1 MLYYFNYRVQP
12 LKRLPNSHFCIYNAP
27 PDTQPHQN
35 IDNKLIL
42 KVFLMKNTSVLL
54 RFFALICSF
63 GLCALLLL
71 LSGMYLYL
79 APKLP
84 SVERLREVKMQVP
97 LRVYSK
103 NLKLIGE
110 FGEKRRIPVTLKET
124 PPVFIKAV
132 LAAEDDRFY
141 SHGGVDIQSLLRAV
155 TQLVSRGEIQTG
167 GSTITMQVARNFF
180 LSSNQTFARKFNE
193 ILLALQIERE
203 LSKDEILELYI
214 NKIYLGSRAYGI
226 GAAAQVYY
234 GKKVGELSLAQLAL
248 IAGLPKAP
256 STNNPLSNPEKA
268 RIRRDWILSRML
280 KLGYI
285 DQPQYDSA
293 IAEPVI
299 ASYHELPLDTD
310 APYVAEMARQ
320 FALDR
325 LGDTAYTDGYQIIT
339 TVDEQLQFVAQQ
351 SVERAAFDYDKRH
364 GYRGAEKNISSDQI
378 SGNNNLQT
386 FLSTLEQIHPI
397 STALPGIIL
406 ERNAK
411 TLTVLIATS
420 EQISLSWVDI
430 QNSWTRYVDED
441 HTKPLPE
448 KPTDL
453 FKIGDLIRVT
463 RRGTG
468 AWELSQ
474 VPQVQA
480 AMVSLNPDNGAIIS
494 LVGGFNFQQ
503 SKYNRIFQA
512 NRQPG
517 SNFKPFFYTTA
528 LENGFTAA
536 SLINDSPLVFDDKT
550 LENTWRPENA
560 GDEFLGPIRLR
571 KALYNSRNLVS
582 IRLLK
587 AMGIEKAINGAT
599 RFGFSADQLPKNLS
613 LALGS
618 LSVPPIMIATGYAS
632 FANGGYKID
641 PYLIETILDNDNQV
655 IYKAAPLT
663 VCRSCTD
670 ENNPDSEHTAA
681 HAQRIID
688 NRTVFIMDSILKDV
702 IKKGT
707 ATKALSLKR
716 SDVAGKTGTT
726 NGPTDVWFSGYCP
739 TLTATTWMG
748 FDNNQ
753 NLGKKEYGGSAALP
767 IWIDYMQAALATV
780 PEKNYPQPDG
790 IVTVRIDEKTGLR
803 AKPGQIDALFEFF
816 RSEDVPPETTD
827 KSSSVNNKSDAP
839 LPEDMF

>member
-1 MLYYFNYRVQP
+1 
-12 LKRLPNSHFCIYNAP
+12 
-27 PDTQPHQN
+27 
-35 IDNKLIL
+35 
-42 KVFLMKNTSVLL
+42 MKNPSVLL
-54 RFFALICSF
+54 RFFALSATLS
-63 GLCALLLL
+63 LCILMLL

-84 SVERLREVKMQVP
+84 SVERLREVKMQMP

-110 FGEKRRIPVTLKET
+110 FGEKRRVPVTLRET

-141 SHGGVDIQSLLRAV
+141 THGGVDIQSLLRAV
-155 TQLVSRGEIQTG
+155 TQLVTSGEIQTG

-180 LSSNQTFARKFNE
+180 LTNNQTFARKFNE

-234 GKKVGELSLAQLAL
+234 GKKVSELSLAQLAL

-268 RIRRDWILSRML
+268 LIRRNWILSRML
-280 KLGYI
+280 KLHYI
-285 DQPQYDSA
+285 DQQQYDSA
-293 IAEPVI
+293 VAEPVM

-320 FALDR
+320 FALDK
-325 LGDTAYTDGYQIIT
+325 LGDTVYTDGYQVIT
-339 TVDEQLQFVAQQ
+339 TVDESLQLIAQQ
-351 SVERAAFDYDKRH
+351 AIERAAFDYDKRH
-364 GYRGAEKNISSDQI
+364 GYRGAEKNLSSDQLAANDSEQALLDI
-378 SGNNNLQT
+378 
-386 FLSTLEQIHPI
+386 LEKIQPI
-397 STALPGIIL
+397 NMAVPGIVL
-406 ERNAK
+406 ERNTK
-411 TLTVLIATS
+411 FITVLLATN
-420 EQISLSWVDI
+420 EKITLAWPTI
-430 QNSWTRYVDED
+430 QNSWVRYIDED

-448 KPTDL
+448 NPADL
-453 FKIGDLIRVT
+453 FKTGDIIRVSQPKT
-463 RRGTG
+463 NI
-468 AWELSQ
+468 WELSQ
-474 VPQVQA
+474 IPEVQA
-480 AMVSLNPDNGAIIS
+480 AMVAINPDNGAIIS

-503 SKYNRIFQA
+503 SKYNRIIQA

-528 LENGFTAA
+528 LENGFTPA
-536 SLINDSPLVFDDKT
+536 SLINDSPMVFDDKN
-550 LENTWRPENA
+550 LESTWRPENA

-587 AMGIEKAINGAT
+587 AIGIEKAVNGAL
-599 RFGFSADQLPKNLS
+599 RFGFNADQLPKNLS

-618 LSVPPIMIATGYAS
+618 LSVPPIVIATGYAS
-632 FANGGYKID
+632 FANGGYKVD
-641 PYLIETILDNDNQV
+641 PYIVETILDNDNQV
-655 IYKAAPLT
+655 IYKAAPMT
-663 VCRSCTD
+663 VCRACPD
-670 ENNPDSEHTAA
+670 VDKPDSEQSPT
-681 HAQRIID
+681 HAKRIID
-688 NRTVFIMDSILKDV
+688 SRTVFIMDSILKDV

-716 SDVAGKTGTT
+716 SDIAGKTGTT
-726 NGPTDVWFSGYCP
+726 NGPTDVWFSGYSP
-739 TLTATTWMG
+739 ALATTTWMG
-748 FDNNQ
+748 FDGNQ
-753 NLGKKEYGGSAALP
+753 YLGKKEYGGSAALP
-767 IWIDYMQAALATV
+767 IWIDYMQAALAGL
-780 PEKNYPQPDG
+780 PEKNYAQPDG
-790 IVTVRIDEKTGLR
+790 LVTVRIDEKTGLR
-803 AKPGQIDALFEFF
+803 AKPGQPDALFEVF
-816 RSEDVPPETTD
+816 RSEDEPSEATD
-827 KSSSVNNKSDAP
+827 TSTSINTKSDEP

>member
-1 MLYYFNYRVQP
+1 
-12 LKRLPNSHFCIYNAP
+12 
-27 PDTQPHQN
+27 
-35 IDNKLIL
+35 
-42 KVFLMKNTSVLL
+42 MKITPGLL
-54 RFFALICSF
+54 RFFALASTLS
-63 GLCALLLL
+63 LCLFLLV

-84 SVERLREVKMQVP
+84 AVEQLREVKLQIP

-110 FGEKRRIPVTLKET
+110 FGEKRRVPVTLKET
-124 PPVFIKAV
+124 PPAFIQAV

-141 SHGGVDIQSLLRAV
+141 VHGGVDIQSLLRAV
-155 TQLVSRGEIQTG
+155 TQLMSSGEIQTG

-214 NKIYLGSRAYGI
+214 NKIYLGSRAYGV

-234 GKKVGELSLAQLAL
+234 GKKVDELSLAQLAL

-268 RIRRDWILSRML
+268 RIRRDWILGRML

-285 DQPQYDSA
+285 DQSQHDSA
-293 IAEPVI
+293 VAEPVL
-299 ASYHELPLDTD
+299 ASYHDLPLDTY

-320 FALDR
+320 FAIDK

-339 TVDEQLQFVAQQ
+339 TVDESLQSVAQQ
-351 SVERAAFDYDKRH
+351 AVERAAFDYDNRH
-364 GYRGAEKNISSDQI
+364 GYRGAETNLSIDPVSGPEQTQKLLSALEDIRPVSSAL
-378 SGNNNLQT
+378 SGLV
-386 FLSTLEQIHPI
+386 
-397 STALPGIIL
+397 L
-406 ERNAK
+406 ERNNK
-411 TLTVLIATS
+411 TLTVLLAS
-420 EQISLSWVDI
+420 NEQIHLSWTDI
-430 QNSWTRYVDED
+430 QHDWVRYVDED
-441 HTKPLPE
+441 HTRPLPE
-448 KPTDL
+448 KAADL
-453 FKIGDLIRVT
+453 FKVGDVIRVT
-463 RRGTG
+463 RRKSGN
-468 AWELSQ
+468 WELSQ

-517 SNFKPFFYTTA
+517 SSFKPFFYTTA

-536 SLINDSPLVFDDKT
+536 TLVNDSPMVFDDKN
-550 LENTWRPENA
+550 LESTWRPENA
-560 GDEFLGPIRLR
+560 GDEFMGPIRLR

-587 AMGIEKAINGAT
+587 AIGIDTAIAGAT
-599 RFGFSADQLPKNLS
+599 RFGFSKSQLPNNLS

-618 LSVPPIMIATGYAS
+618 LSVPPITIATGYAS
-632 FANGGYKID
+632 FANGGYKIE
-641 PYLIETILDNDNQV
+641 PYIVDSILDSNNQV
-655 IYKAAPLT
+655 LYKAAPVS
-663 VCRSCTD
+663 VCHSCTD
-670 ENNPDSEHTAA
+670 DNKAA
-681 HAQRIID
+681 AKITTSQAPRIID
-688 NRTVFIMDSILKDV
+688 ERTVFIMDSMLKDV

-716 SDVAGKTGTT
+716 NDIAGKTGTT
-726 NGPTDVWFSGYCP
+726 NGPTDVWFAGYSP
-739 TLTATTWMG
+739 ALAATTWMG

-753 NLGKKEYGGSAALP
+753 NLGKREYGGSAALP
-767 IWIDYMQAALATV
+767 IWIDYMQAALSATT
-780 PEKNYPQPDG
+780 EKNYPQPDG

-803 AKPGQIDALFEFF
+803 AKPGQEDALFEIF
-816 RSEDVPPETTD
+816 RSEDVPPETSDAATP
-827 KSSSVNNKSDAP
+827 VNNKSDEA